1 MHLAFSM
8 YTLTIVS
15 LWWLY
20 DCYGYINQDNL
31 KTYQRS
37 LGRKLFISYE
47 ITLII
52 RFWIFIFSTCL
63 FLIVCFYLF
72 VSILW
77 AISSFPLLFIYFFA
91 CVIFLIQFSLKE
103 SLTSIVDLAI
113 CLPNWLMDLLRN
125 FLQKKFLNWSIL
137 LNVFFSVSHVTYSLL
152 QLVSVLHCT
161 SSVMHYQLLL
171 ENYKVYCYSFVC
183 KAHLK
188 KKEKK
193 MQKMQKKAK

>member
-77 AISSFPLLFIYFFA
+77 AISSFPLLFIYLFF
-91 CVIFLIQFSLKE
+91 CMRDFSHTIFFKGKFNIDSGSRHLFAKLIDGLAAKFPTKEIPELKHLIKCIFFCFSCD
-103 SLTSIVDLAI
+103 V
-113 CLPNWLMDLLRN
+113 
-125 FLQKKFLNWSIL
+125 
-137 LNVFFSVSHVTYSLL
+137 
-152 QLVSVLHCT
+152 
-161 SSVMHYQLLL
+161 
-171 ENYKVYCYSFVC
+171 
-183 KAHLK
+183 
-188 KKEKK
+188 
-193 MQKMQKKAK
+193 